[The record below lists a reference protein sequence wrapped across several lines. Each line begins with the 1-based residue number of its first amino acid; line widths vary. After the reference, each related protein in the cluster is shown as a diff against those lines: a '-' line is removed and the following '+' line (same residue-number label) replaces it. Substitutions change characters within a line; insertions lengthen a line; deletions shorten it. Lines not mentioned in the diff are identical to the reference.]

1 MRKFKAKSW
10 ASAYHGWCTN
20 PAQFHIPLVKLL
32 KGKTRIHFQYKR
44 IQVLQREDGI
54 LRLKPISNQ
63 PKDFSF
69 LPHKKEETS
78 VPNKI
83 YNRLIDLVQST
94 GGGWAET
101 GCTFDNPNKGKA
113 NKPTSPSFIRFWLEY
128 AFGFALCFLH
138 AVL

>member
-10 ASAYHGWCTN
+10 ASAYHGGVQI
-20 PAQFHIPLVKLL
+20 PAQFPIPLVKLL

-69 LPHKKEETS
+69 LPHKKEETN

-101 GCTFDNPNKGKA
+101 ACTFDNSNNKGKA
-113 NKPTSPSFIRFWLEY
+113 NKPTSI
-128 AFGFALCFLH
+128 CFLDSMEV
-138 AVL
+138 VLKSVAGMM